1 MAEQSGPLSLTEEQL
16 AQVIDEKTFHRAQP
30 YVREFTHRLRS
41 GPSITGRVAGP
52 HGVFTVSLTMQDST
66 LTPTC
71 SCTADAGF
79 CRHAIALGLTYIEE
93 PQSFYDLRSLTAQ
106 LEQYSH
112 GELVE
117 LILHMGARYPET
129 LAMLGVEGFA
139 NEADDDVIDDDEL
152 YDEDDEDDEDFDED
166 EDDLDEDDEDF
177 DEDED
182 EDDEE
187 EPSGRIDVG
196 AIYEQADVLLD
207 EFQDFLKGRGV
218 AREDRVNYDE
228 ILQVFVDDYLAAYE
242 VGKLTDM
249 NRDEIDTYLQEF
261 LLERERVSKRK
272 LGETKQALGHFY
284 TFLAERGHM
293 PQSNAEPII
302 QYCQR

>member
-1 MAEQSGPLSLTEEQL
+1 MAEQSGPLPLTEEQL

-41 GPSITGRVAGP
+41 GPAISGRVAGP
-52 HGVFTVSLTMQDST
+52 HGVFTVSLTIEDST
-66 LTPTC
+66 LTPVC
-71 SCTADAGF
+71 SCTSDPGF

-93 PQSFYDLRSLTAQ
+93 PQSFYDVRTLTTP

-117 LILHMGARYPET
+117 LILQMGTRYPQT
-129 LAMLGVEGFA
+129 LGMLGVEGFA
-139 NEADDDVIDDDEL
+139 EEEDEDVIDDDEL
-152 YDEDDEDDEDFDED
+152 YDDDEDDF
-166 EDDLDEDDEDF
+166 
-177 DEDED
+177 

-187 EPSGRIDVG
+187 DLDEEDEDFEDDDDEEEEEELSGGVDVES
-196 AIYEQADVLLD
+196 IYEQADLLLD
-207 EFQDFLKGRGV
+207 EFQDYLKDRGV

-228 ILQVFVDDYLAAYE
+228 MLQVFVDDYLATYE

-249 NRDEIDTYLQEF
+249 TRDEIDTYLREF
-261 LLERERVSKRK
+261 LLERERVSKRR
-272 LGETKQALGHFY
+272 LAETKQAFGYFY
-284 TFLAERGHM
+284 TFLSERGHM
-293 PQSNAEPII
+293 PQAITEPII

>member
-52 HGVFTVSLTMQDST
+52 HGIFTVSLTIKDST

-71 SCTADAGF
+71 SCTADPGF

-93 PQSFYDLRSLTAQ
+93 PQSFYDLHSLTAQ

-139 NEADDDVIDDDEL
+139 DEADEDVIDDDEF
-152 YDEDDEDDEDFDED
+152 DDEDDEDFEDD

-177 DEDED
+177 EDDED

-187 EPSGRIDVG
+187 ELSGRVDVE

-207 EFQDFLKGRGV
+207 EFQDFLKDRGV

-228 ILQVFVDDYLAAYE
+228 MLQVFVDDYLAAYE

-249 NRDEIDTYLQEF
+249 NRDEIDTYLREF

-272 LGETKQALGHFY
+272 LGETKQAFGHFY

-293 PQSNAEPII
+293 PQASAEPII

>member
-1 MAEQSGPLSLTEEQL
+1 MTEQSGPLPLTEEQL

-41 GPSITGRVAGP
+41 GPSIAGRVAGP
-52 HGVFTVSLTMQDST
+52 HGVFTVSLTIEDST
-66 LTPTC
+66 LTPAC
-71 SCTADAGF
+71 SCTSDPGF

-93 PQSFYDLRSLTAQ
+93 PQSFYDVRTLTAQ
-106 LEQYSH
+106 LEQCSH

-117 LILHMGARYPET
+117 LIIQMGTRYPET
-129 LAMLGVEGFA
+129 LGMLGVGGF
-139 NEADDDVIDDDEL
+139 DDEEDEEVIDDDEL
-152 YDEDDEDDEDFDED
+152 YDDDDDLDEEDDEDLDEEDEDFDDEED
-166 EDDLDEDDEDF
+166 EE
-177 DEDED
+177 
-182 EDDEE
+182 DEE
-187 EPSGRIDVG
+187 ELSGGIDVE

-207 EFQDFLKGRGV
+207 EFQDYLKDHGV

-228 ILQVFVDDYLAAYE
+228 MLQVFVDDYLAAYE

-249 NRDEIDTYLQEF
+249 TRDEIDAYMREF

-272 LGETKQALGHFY
+272 LAEIKQAFGRFY
-284 TFLAERGHM
+284 TFLSERGHM
-293 PQSNAEPII
+293 PQAIAEPII